1 MFHSPKFLED
11 QNKKTRITKAVISFF
26 FRSSPESRDAEEKNI
41 AGHHIYWSSNPVN
54 ILGNDAATVRV
65 FLYPHIFSNVFLL
78 RPVPPPFTRYVKF
91 LISLPHYSPYA
102 PPWDHPFLILKLNTL
117 TASDVNGPATLT
129 SPLLLV
135 LLLREPFS
143 SCYTQILVRPVAVL
157 V

>member
-1 MFHSPKFLED
+1 M
-11 QNKKTRITKAVISFF
+11 
-26 FRSSPESRDAEEKNI
+26 
-41 AGHHIYWSSNPVN
+41 N

-65 FLYPHIFSNVFLL
+65 FLYPHIFSHVFLL

-91 LISLPHYSPYA
+91 LISLTHYSPYA

-117 TASDVNGPATLT
+117 ATVT

-135 LLLREPFS
+135 IFLREPFS
-143 SCYTQILVRPVAVL
+143 SRDTQILVRPVAVL